1 MLRDGA
7 RFNRTLQAERPE
19 DVAPQIRNAVDRA
32 DADLLFQAVREWLK
46 QFPDPFDPQS
56 FIQIIRVVGIAQG
69 ITERKQA
76 ELSIQ
81 KAKESAEVANRA
93 KSEFLVSHELRTPMN
108 DILGLTE
115 LLLNTELTADQRED
129 LNIVK
134 TSADSLLQIIN
145 DILDFSKIETQK
157 LSLELIEFDL
167 RDCIAATVKSLN
179 IAADRKRLKLAW
191 EIDPTVPQKVKRDP
205 DRLRQILIN
214 ILSNGIKFTDHGEVR
229 LQVSCV

>member
-1 MLRDGA
+1 LLRDGA